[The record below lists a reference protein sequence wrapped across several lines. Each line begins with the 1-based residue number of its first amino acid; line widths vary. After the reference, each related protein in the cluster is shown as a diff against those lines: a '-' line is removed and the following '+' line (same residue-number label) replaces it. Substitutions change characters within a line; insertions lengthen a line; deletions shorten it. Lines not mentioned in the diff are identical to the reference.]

1 MEDISKLSREEKKA
15 LLEELRKKQPSAEL
29 TEFSIELQLALNIFF
44 EGKVTRKGQ
53 TIKLFLPNGQKFRVT
68 AESIS

>member
-44 EGKVTRKGQ
+44 RGKSNTQRAD
-53 TIKLFLPNGQKFRVT
+53 N
-68 AESIS
+68 